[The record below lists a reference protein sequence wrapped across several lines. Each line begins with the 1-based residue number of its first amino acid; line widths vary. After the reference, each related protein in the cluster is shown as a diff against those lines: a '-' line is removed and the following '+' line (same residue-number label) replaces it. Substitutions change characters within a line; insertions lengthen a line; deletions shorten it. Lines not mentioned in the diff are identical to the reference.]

1 MITCCLGYVYYNILI
16 GLSIQTYKYQ
26 NRYNIDSMDNQ
37 KKDEILTAIGYGKCV
52 SHKLPSY
59 MQLEISHKKTQMQNK
74 KESEYKKSVAE
85 QTLFG

>member
-1 MITCCLGYVYYNILI
+1 
-16 GLSIQTYKYQ
+16 
-26 NRYNIDSMDNQ
+26 MDDQ
-37 KKDEILTAIGYGKCV
+37 QKDEILTEIGCGKCV
-52 SHKLPSY
+52 SHKQPSYMQKEKSQKKIPSY